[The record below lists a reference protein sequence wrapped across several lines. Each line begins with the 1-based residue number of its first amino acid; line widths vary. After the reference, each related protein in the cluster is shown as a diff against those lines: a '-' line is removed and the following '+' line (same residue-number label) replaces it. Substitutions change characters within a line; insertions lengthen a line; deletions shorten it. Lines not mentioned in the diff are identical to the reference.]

1 MRPYRLKQM
10 FIPRFISSCLDHITK
25 SWSIIINLLGAFSLS
40 GRLLLLLFRHS
51 ANSSISQD
59 ERLATSAKLATR
71 FHLPRA
77 IDVRLHVLKTDVAI
91 LTPETKGNSPSL
103 LVGFSIQDEAMNVA
117 RSVPQG
123 VHYHADVIYLL
134 P

>member
-10 FIPRFISSCLDHITK
+10 LIPRLISSCLDHITK
-25 SWSIIINLLGAFSLS
+25 SLGKTANVFGAFTLS
-40 GRLLLLLFRHS
+40 GSLLLLLFGHS
-51 ANSSISQD
+51 ANSSIYQD
-59 ERLATSAKLATR
+59 ERLATSAQLATR

-77 IDVRLHVLKTDVAI
+77 IEVRLHVLKTGVAI
-91 LTPETKGNSPSL
+91 ITPKTADNSPSL
-103 LVGFSIQDEAMNVA
+103 SVGLSIQDEAVNVA

-123 VHYHADVIYLL
+123 VHYHADVICLL